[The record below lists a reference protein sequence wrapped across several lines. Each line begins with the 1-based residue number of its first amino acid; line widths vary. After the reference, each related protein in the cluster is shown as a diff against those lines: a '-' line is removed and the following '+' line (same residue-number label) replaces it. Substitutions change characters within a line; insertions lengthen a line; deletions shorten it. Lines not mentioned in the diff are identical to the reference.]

1 MAEPDPTAVKPEP
14 ETTREAEPMAAPG
27 AGVVTAA
34 PRAPTGP
41 GKPDKPPKKR
51 RRFRPVLTLILLAI
65 WIPLSGVVL
74 YRFFPPPATQLMV
87 IQAVKGEGIDY
98 RWRSLDKISPNLVRA
113 VIASE
118 DSTFCAH
125 RGFDM
130 EAIRKALEAN
140 ERAGDGGRVRGGSTI
155 SQQTAKNAFLWPGRD
170 WLRKGLEAGYTVLI
184 EGLWGKP
191 RIMEVYLNIAEF
203 APGVYG
209 AEAASRHWFDK
220 SASDLTPREAA
231 RLAAVLPSPRRYNAA
246 SPGPYVRRRTGRI
259 QAAMGTVRNEGLDAC
274 VLSRT

>member
-1 MAEPDPTAVKPEP
+1 MAEPDPTALQPEP
-14 ETTREAEPMAAPG
+14 ATKPPLEGLTEAAAP
-27 AGVVTAA
+27 ASAKTA
-34 PRAPTGP
+34 
-41 GKPDKPPKKR
+41 KPPKKR
-51 RRFRPVLTLILLAI
+51 RKFRPILTLILLAI

-87 IQAVKGEGIDY
+87 IQAIKGEGLSY
-98 RWRSLDKISPNLVRA
+98 RWKDLDQISPNLVRA
-113 VIASE
+113 AIASE

-125 RGFDM
+125 KGFDM

-140 ERAGDGGRVRGGSTI
+140 ERAGEGGRVRGGSTI

-170 WLRKGLEAGYTVLI
+170 WVRKGLEAGYTVLI
-184 EGLWGKP
+184 EGLWGKR
-191 RIMEVYLNIAEF
+191 RIMEVYLNVAEF

-220 SASDLTPREAA
+220 SAKDLTPREAA

-246 SPGPYVRRRTGRI
+246 SPGPYVRRRTSRI
-259 QAAMGTVRNEGLDAC
+259 QAAMGTVRNEGLDRC
-274 VLSRT
+274 VLG